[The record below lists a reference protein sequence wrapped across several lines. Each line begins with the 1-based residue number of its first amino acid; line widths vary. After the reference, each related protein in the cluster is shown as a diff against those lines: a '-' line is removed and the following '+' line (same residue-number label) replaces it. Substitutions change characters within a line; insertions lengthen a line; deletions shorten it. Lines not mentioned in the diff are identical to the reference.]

1 MKNIKSNGLPETF
14 LSVPCNVEAG
24 VPVDEI
30 DCALS
35 RADAVISMVMMAL
48 GSEAGRPADHVLT
61 EALWC
66 AQGQLAL
73 IRKMT
78 YHAHATTKAISS
90 SAIKLAAG
98 A

>member
-1 MKNIKSNGLPETF
+1 MKTLNFNGLPETV
-14 LSVPCNVEAG
+14 LSVSAHAEAG

-30 DCALS
+30 DCAIA
-35 RADAVISMVMMAL
+35 RADAVITMVMIAL
-48 GSEAGRPADHVLT
+48 GAEDGRPADHVLT

-73 IRKMT
+73 IKQLT
-78 YHAHATTKAISS
+78 YHADATTTPKRSKQAT
-90 SAIKLAAG
+90 G

>member
-1 MKNIKSNGLPETF
+1 MKNLKLIGLPEEI
-14 LSVPCNVEAG
+14 LSVHADVEAG

-30 DCALS
+30 DCAIG
-35 RADAVISMVMMAL
+35 RADAVITMVMIAL
-48 GSEAGRPADHVLT
+48 GAEDGGPAKHVLT

-66 AQGQLAL
+66 ARGQLAL

-78 YHAHATTKAISS
+78 YHAHDTTEPKKSLKKPIS
-90 SAIKLAAG
+90 G

>member
-1 MKNIKSNGLPETF
+1 MKSLKFNGLPETV
-14 LSVPCNVEAG
+14 LSVSADVENG

-30 DCALS
+30 DCAIG
-35 RADAVISMVMMAL
+35 RADAVITMVMIAL

-78 YHAHATTKAISS
+78 YHAHDTTEPKKSLKKPIS
-90 SAIKLAAG
+90 G